1 MAAQFSGKKQEFWLI
16 IKSSF
21 SESCFLIDK
30 TGIWWHLAQGNILFS
45 HLNFLSSHNIREQW
59 VSGPLHGATN
69 LRVSYEANSR
79 GPAPLARLWQ
89 TKNRGKI
96 WIWKGPQYNSFSK
109 IGRNQNLPGS
119 LLRHQNTSCLGQ
131 QRPVDCK
138 PNEMKASMYTNAKV
152 ASLLHTDCTA
162 GLSKHL
168 SPKSVDGSKPNHTA
182 VFELTPDLP
191 KEAIQARPIHGCSPR
206 MQHWPWEKRACSL
219 MWDVVG
225 VSKGKRYAQAIEGR
239 GGKVM
244 ALTLTVPA
252 TQSKPWPYRTI

>member
-1 MAAQFSGKKQEFWLI
+1 MPITLPDAQSLFLANSKFHQSLTSSKELRLAQLTPLLPHFLRGEAGLSMAAQFSGKKQEFWLI

-96 WIWKGPQYNSFSK
+96 WIWKGPQ
-109 IGRNQNLPGS
+109 
-119 LLRHQNTSCLGQ
+119 
-131 QRPVDCK
+131 
-138 PNEMKASMYTNAKV
+138 
-152 ASLLHTDCTA
+152 
-162 GLSKHL
+162 
-168 SPKSVDGSKPNHTA
+168 
-182 VFELTPDLP
+182 
-191 KEAIQARPIHGCSPR
+191 
-206 MQHWPWEKRACSL
+206 
-219 MWDVVG
+219 
-225 VSKGKRYAQAIEGR
+225 
-239 GGKVM
+239 
-244 ALTLTVPA
+244 
-252 TQSKPWPYRTI
+252 